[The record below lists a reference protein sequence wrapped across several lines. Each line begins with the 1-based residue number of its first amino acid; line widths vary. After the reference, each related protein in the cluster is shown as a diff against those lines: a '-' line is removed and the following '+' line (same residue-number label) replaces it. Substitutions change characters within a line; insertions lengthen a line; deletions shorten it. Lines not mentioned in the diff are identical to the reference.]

1 VLFWPWTMPA
11 KLQYWRST
19 EIPECTSTF
28 TRKEL
33 LGKSRIWRTSAAPTS
48 ADGGAQRAVTS
59 EARPRGSARVR
70 PAIVVG
76 HHLDVFVTGTAV
88 AILVLD
94 ARITARSSELSE
106 DVRINP

>member
-1 VLFWPWTMPA
+1 
-11 KLQYWRST
+11 
-19 EIPECTSTF
+19 
-28 TRKEL
+28 
-33 LGKSRIWRTSAAPTS
+33 
-48 ADGGAQRAVTS
+48 
-59 EARPRGSARVR
+59 
-70 PAIVVG
+70 VVG